1 MSTLLVRSLMS
12 KKPRTVYADE
22 TADLAELLMS
32 LGSIRHLP
40 VVDREG
46 KLVGVLSNRDVLRVS
61 HGPARPE
68 LANVLSPR
76 SAVRVQDIM
85 SPDLVTIGPET
96 SAREAALMM
105 RKNQFGCLPV
115 VEDGALVGIITEAD
129 FVELAAS
136 LLEGR

>member
-1 MSTLLVRSLMS
+1 MSALLVRSLMS
-12 KKPRTVYADE
+12 NKPRTIYADE

-68 LANVLSPR
+68 LANPLAAR
-76 SAVRVQDIM
+76 SLIRVEEIM
-85 SPDLVTIGPET
+85 SPDVVTIGPET
-96 SAREAALMM
+96 SAREAALIM

-115 VEDGALVGIITEAD
+115 VDQGALVGIVTESD